1 MALFKKKKKEPNKI
15 YTLDELNIGT
25 EGMSEEEIARLEAEA
40 VLEKYDKESAYRNK
54 IKGPVAFVLGFTV
67 TFGVLGAFAGTVGGL
82 LRRYQTEVNLVC
94 GVMVVFFGL
103 NFLGVIRLGIFRDT
117 GGMKGSTEMGAF
129 SAFLFGVVFGLG
141 WTPCI
146 GAFLGSA
153 LMLASSQASWV
164 QGILLLICY
173 SAGLGIPFLIS
184 AVLIQ
189 KLKTTFDWIKRH
201 YGIINKASG
210 GLLILVGI
218 LMMTGLMNQYLVMMS

>member
-1 MALFKKKKKEPNKI
+1 MTYLITFLEGLITFISPCLLPMLPVYVAYFAGGKGEQKGSPFWKAL
-15 YTLDELNIGT
+15 
-25 EGMSEEEIARLEAEA
+25 
-40 VLEKYDKESAYRNK
+40 
-54 IKGPVAFVLGFTV
+54 AFVLGFTV

-103 NFLGVIRLGIFRDT
+103 NFLGVIRLNIFRGT
-117 GGMKGSTEMGAF
+117 GGMGQSTEMGIF
-129 SAFLFGVVFGLG
+129 STLLFGIVFGLG

-153 LMLASSQASWV
+153 LMLASSQASWT
-164 QGILLLICY
+164 QGILLLLCY

-189 KLKTTFDWIKRH
+189 KLKTTFDWIKSH
-201 YGIINKASG
+201 YGIINKISG

-218 LMMTGLMNQYLVMMS
+218 LMMTGLMNQYLAWVS

>member
-1 MALFKKKKKEPNKI
+1 MTYIITFLEGLITFISPCLLPMLPVYAAYFAGGRKEKEDGGSPFWKAL
-15 YTLDELNIGT
+15 
-25 EGMSEEEIARLEAEA
+25 
-40 VLEKYDKESAYRNK
+40 
-54 IKGPVAFVLGFTV
+54 AFVLGFTV
-67 TFGVLGAFAGTVGGL
+67 TFAILGAFAGTLGSL
-82 LRRYQTEVNLVC
+82 LRKYQTEVNLVC
-94 GVMVVFFGL
+94 GFMVILFGL
-103 NFLGVIRLGIFRDT
+103 NFLGVIRLGIFRGT

-146 GAFLGSA
+146 GAFLASA